1 MNLSSQSS
9 SSQLTL
15 DEQMCMELD
24 SYLSESAGGD
34 SIDPRMWW
42 NVNRQRFRNVARVAR
57 VYLAIPATS
66 VASERLFSKA
76 GLTVGTRRG
85 NLSPE
90 HVEHVV
96 FLNQNLRQLN
106 INK

>member
-1 MNLSSQSS
+1 
-9 SSQLTL
+9 
-15 DEQMCMELD
+15 
-24 SYLSESAGGD
+24 
-34 SIDPRMWW
+34 MWW
-42 NVNRQRFRNVARVAR
+42 SVNCQRFRNVARVAR
-57 VYLAIPATS
+57 VYLAISATS

-76 GLTVGTRRG
+76 YLTVGARRE
-85 NLSPE
+85 NLPPE